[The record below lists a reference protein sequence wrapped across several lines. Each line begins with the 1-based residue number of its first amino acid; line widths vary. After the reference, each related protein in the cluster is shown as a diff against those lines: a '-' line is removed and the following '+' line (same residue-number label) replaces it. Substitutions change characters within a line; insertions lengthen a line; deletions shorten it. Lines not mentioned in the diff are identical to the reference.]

1 MNNNNNMN
9 NDINMNNDNN
19 ININN
24 DNKLNGHDLMNI
36 GIFGAIYFVILFFVA
51 MLGMIP
57 IFLPLLSVF
66 VPIVG
71 GIPFMLFLTKVKKTK
86 MIFIMAIIMGLLM
99 LFTGM
104 GLWPLLTSAISG
116 LIAEIIFKSGKY
128 SSARKAVIAYGF
140 FSLWI
145 FGNYLP
151 LFTNRAKYFAQR
163 ANLGKAYADSVSKLM
178 PGWMAI
184 VLLISCFICGILGG
198 LIGQKVL
205 KKHFEKAGLI

>member
-1 MNNNNNMN
+1 MNNSNNMN

-19 ININN
+19 INMNN

-163 ANLGKAYADSVSKLM
+163 ANLGKAYAASVSKLM

-205 KKHFEKAGLI
+205 KKHFENAGLI